1 MALRSKVINFFGPKF
16 VNEFDQ
22 IDRVS
27 QVSVVEKQVY
37 PVNMRILIKM
47 VNASRVECA
56 GSPDNS
62 MNLVTFRQQQVG
74 QVGAVLA
81 CNSSNKCL
89 FHLTLAADASE
100 GSRLCRVRSRV
111 QDPGPFAHQ
120 HRKDGLR
127 NKIVNNFFRFGVW
140 GLEFAVR
147 SSYFYFICYA
157 IGTLWMTFNYQR
169 ISGRNS

>member
-1 MALRSKVINFFGPKF
+1 MALRSKVIDFFGFKL

-47 VNASRVECA
+47 VNASRVEGT

-74 QVGAVLA
+74 QVRAVLA
-81 CNSSNKCL
+81 CNSSDKCL
-89 FHLTLAADASE
+89 FHLTLAADGGEAF
-100 GSRLCRVRSRV
+100 RLCRVR
-111 QDPGPFAHQ
+111 
-120 HRKDGLR
+120 
-127 NKIVNNFFRFGVW
+127 
-140 GLEFAVR
+140 
-147 SSYFYFICYA
+147 
-157 IGTLWMTFNYQR
+157 
-169 ISGRNS
+169 